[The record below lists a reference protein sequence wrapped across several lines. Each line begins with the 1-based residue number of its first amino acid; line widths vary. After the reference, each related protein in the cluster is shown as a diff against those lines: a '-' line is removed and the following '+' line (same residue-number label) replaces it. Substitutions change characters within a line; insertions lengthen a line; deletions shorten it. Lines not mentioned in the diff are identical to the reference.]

1 MTTSF
6 DSSDR
11 FILGSLQEDATLN
24 LETLA
29 LACGLSIASVQR
41 RLKKLRKEGVI
52 EREVAILNPDA
63 LGQTMTFIVMV
74 ELERERL
81 DLLDDFRR
89 AARKEPQ
96 VQQCYYITGEADF
109 TLICTARDMAD
120 FEALTQRLFFA
131 NANVRRY
138 RTSVVMGRTKIG
150 LTIPVLDG
158 NHK

>member
-1 MTTSF
+1 MASLF
-6 DSSDR
+6 DHSDR
-11 FILGSLQEDATLN
+11 LLLGSLQKDATLN

-29 LACGLSIASVQR
+29 QACGLSVASVQR
-41 RLKKLRKEGVI
+41 RLKKLRKTGVI

-63 LGQTMTFIVMV
+63 LGQKMTFIVMV

-81 DLLDDFRR
+81 DLLDAFRR
-89 AARKEPQ
+89 CVRNEPQ

-109 TLICTARDMAD
+109 TLICTARDMTD
-120 FEALTQRLFFA
+120 FEALTQRLFFE

-150 LTIPVLDG
+150 LSIPVGDE
-158 NHK
+158 

>member
-1 MTTSF
+1 MTSPF
-6 DSSDR
+6 DYSDR

-29 LACGLSIASVQR
+29 QACGLSVASVQR
-41 RLKKLRKEGVI
+41 RLKKLRKAGVI
-52 EREVAILNPDA
+52 EREVAILSPDA

-74 ELERERL
+74 EMERERL
-81 DLLDDFRR
+81 DLLDAFRR
-89 AARKEPQ
+89 SVRNEPQ

-120 FEALTQRLFFA
+120 FEALTQRLFFE

-138 RTSVVMGRTKIG
+138 QTSVVMSRTKIG
-150 LTIPVLDG
+150 LSIPVQ
-158 NHK
+158 HERE